1 MSKINVNISLTLKH
15 IIILIDEILN
25 SPWVYILSIK
35 NEKEIIALS
44 SVSIAKRLSLGDSI
58 IISTTKLGSEDVFN
72 SDETRVV
79 TLSSISD
86 SLSSACESGLSR
98 DVALLFYEPKKFKVT
113 KELVCH
119 IVLTSLRIH

>member
-1 MSKINVNISLTLKH
+1 MSKINVNIPLTLKH